1 MNLLEVTEK
10 ISLKQVTDLEVSD
23 KINVT
28 GGYVSDLLSNVMGQS
43 TEGHVWVTM
52 QGHPNITAVASLL
65 NLACIIVAGGSVVE
79 AATITK
85 ANDNNV
91 IIFTSNESSFELVG
105 KLYALGVKG

>member
-10 ISLKQVTDLEVSD
+10 IALKQVTDLEISD
-23 KINVT
+23 KTIIT

-43 TEGHVWVTM
+43 TEGHIWITM

-65 NLACIIVAGGSVVE
+65 NLACIIVAGGSAVE
-79 AATITK
+79 AATIAK

-91 IIFTSNESSFELVG
+91 IIFTSDESSFELTG